1 MSISWLIAGLL
12 GGPQM
17 ARIEMH
23 YETEPSG
30 YRAHWTFD
38 EVRVGT
44 LPALAIRGPKEQ
56 HQMMELDFQ
65 IPEEGVVQFKIQ
77 IMEDQEV
84 DGAITRVPVL
94 KPTMMTQWGQE
105 AQIVTNQRERLKRFG
120 RNRWLDVR
128 VELRLTAWPI
138 ENVATPTGES
148 PNTHAPESVH
158 PTPPA
163 PDIDA
168 SEPEGANTEE

>member
-1 MSISWLIAGLL
+1 MSISWLMAGLL

-38 EVRVGT
+38 EVREGT

-56 HQMMELDFQ
+56 QQMMELNFQ

-77 IMEDQEV
+77 ITEDQEV
-84 DGAITRVPVL
+84 DGALTQVPVL
-94 KPTMMTQWGQE
+94 TPTLMTQWGQE
-105 AQIVTNQRERLKRFG
+105 AQIVTNRRERLKRFG

-138 ENVATPTGES
+138 EHESAPTVES
-148 PNTHAPESVH
+148 
-158 PTPPA
+158 

-168 SEPEGANTEE
+168 SEPEAATTEE